1 MILFGKSQ
9 IVWERVRVMVR
20 SRWNMATWM
29 AVLLVVM
36 YLVAGCGIQQGES
49 VTQTQN
55 NIENGQQSESQ
66 VKDKETTKQPL
77 TRVVKDEFGE
87 VEIPV
92 QPQRIAA
99 IYLEDPLIAL
109 GITPIVQWYHPA
121 WGKQDYLGLD
131 VPTFDITGSIE
142 ALIEANPDLIIVD
155 GGVDATKYE
164 AYSKVAPTYRVPDSI
179 NKNAVEKLKRVADLV
194 GVPEKAEGVLKEYQK
209 KVTDAKEKLNSS
221 IGRETVAVIR
231 LNVGEKPSLALFGL
245 KNAYTGMIYE
255 DLGLEPYEPV
265 KKIITHEIMSLEKIP
280 EFNADHIII
289 FPSNGTWTSQE
300 NKQVVAL
307 LDDPLWKALPAVKNG
322 HVYQMERTHWQSGS
336 ITANAMKID
345 DLLKIFTTKTK

>member
-1 MILFGKSQ
+1 MI
-9 IVWERVRVMVR
+9 R
-20 SRWNMATWM
+20 SRWNMTAWV

-36 YLVAGCGIQQGES
+36 YLVAGCGKQPQEA
-49 VTQTQN
+49 VTQTQKSV
-55 NIENGQQSESQ
+55 ENGQQSESQ
-66 VKDKETTKQPL
+66 ANDKETTKQSQ

-92 QPQRIAA
+92 HPKRIAA
-99 IYLEDPLIAL
+99 IYLEDPLVAL

-164 AYSKVAPTYRVPDSI
+164 AYSKVAPTYRIPDSF
-179 NKNAVEKLKRVADLV
+179 NKNAVETFKRVADIV
-194 GVPEKAEGVLKEYQK
+194 GMPEKAESVLKEYQK
-209 KVTDAKEKLNSS
+209 QVTDAKEKLNSS

-245 KNAYTGMIYE
+245 KNAYTRMIYE

-265 KKIITHEIMSLEKIP
+265 KKIVTHEIVSLEKIP

-300 NKQVVAL
+300 NKQAVAL
-307 LDDPLWKALPAVKNG
+307 LEDPLWKALPAVKNG

-336 ITANAMKID
+336 IKANTMKIE
-345 DLLKIFTTKTK
+345 DLLKIFPIKTK